1 MSGFDGRKP
10 IRCTV
15 CASVAVMRIA
25 ARETAE
31 NFRFIAFASL
41 AVGIWSAGVALAP
54 SQTAKM
60 ALIAPLPI
68 CALLWWMIQQPSR
81 WLTVFF
87 VSLLLTPPLPSPLG
101 GSGVH
106 IAPFVTM
113 LGILAGIVFARGWR
127 PVSGILPLAFA
138 GFLAVLF
145 GSAGLAALYSGVAI
159 GLGSFA
165 RVLLFAI
172 GLYVFFFALAGP
184 GQDVA
189 SDFRTAK
196 LLFWLGCAG
205 AMFACADFYW
215 QLPAPAGYS
224 DQFVWLDEGV
234 LRRAQGLF
242 YEASTLGNVC
252 AFFLVM
258 TAVALF
264 RRKDPVAVSRKALL
278 AGGLTLAAALM
289 FSYSRASVFN
299 VVVAVAVLAAIRLR
313 RFRRSIVWI
322 AVVAVVIIAGVD
334 LMMPSFSANYWG
346 RLLGS
351 FSFFWQSP
359 DAVLSGR
366 LTHWQALL
374 DFLIREPWYGVFGIG
389 YKTLPY
395 SNFIGSA
402 VVADNTYLDLLVE
415 TGVVGLTAFLL
426 LNAAILRTGWR
437 ALRSADP
444 RTAFFGEWIFC
455 FWCGEMVQMFSGDLI
470 TYWRAL
476 PVYFWVL
483 GVAARR
489 VRDSD
494 ANPGSGS
501 V

>member
-1 MSGFDGRKP
+1 MT
-10 IRCTV
+10 TV
-15 CASVAVMRIA
+15 RSAVREA
-25 ARETAE
+25 AGDSRLL
-31 NFRFIAFASL
+31 AFVSL
-41 AVGIWSAGVALAP
+41 ALGVWAAAVALAP
-54 SQTAKM
+54 SGASRV
-60 ALIAPLPI
+60 ALAAPLPLA
-68 CALLWWMIQQPSR
+68 ALLWWTVQQPSR
-81 WLTVFF
+81 WLAVFF
-87 VSLLLTPPLPSPLG
+87 VSLLLTPPLPLPFG
-101 GSGVH
+101 DSGVH
-106 IAPFVTM
+106 MAPLIAL
-113 LGILAGIVFARGWR
+113 LGIFAGVIFARGWR
-127 PVSGILPLAFA
+127 PIDGTLPVAFA
-138 GFLAVLF
+138 GFLAVLL
-145 GSAGLAALYSGVAI
+145 GSAGLAALYSGVTI
-159 GLGSFA
+159 GLGSVA
-165 RVLLFAI
+165 RVMLFAI
-172 GLYVFFFALAGP
+172 GVYVFIYAFAGP
-184 GQDVA
+184 GQGAA
-189 SDFRTAK
+189 SDFFTAR
-196 LLFWLGCAG
+196 LLYWLGAAG
-205 AMFACADFYW
+205 AVFACADFYF

-258 TAVALF
+258 IAVALF
-264 RRKDPVAVSRKALL
+264 RKREHGPVSRRALA
-278 AGGLTLAAALM
+278 AGGPALAAALL

-299 VVVAVAVLAAIRLR
+299 VVIAVGVLAAIRLK
-313 RFRRSIVWI
+313 RFRRSFVWI
-322 AVVAVVIIAGVD
+322 VAAAAVIIVGVN
-334 LMMPSFSANYWG
+334 LTMPAFSSNYWG

-374 DFLIREPWYGVFGIG
+374 DFLTDQPWYGLFGIG

-402 VVADNTYLDLLVE
+402 VIADNTYLGLLVE
-415 TGVVGLTAFLL
+415 TGIVGLAAFLA

-455 FWCGEMVQMFSGDLI
+455 FWCGEMAQMFSGDLI

-489 VRDSD
+489 VRDGD
-494 ANPGSGS
+494 ANTDPGSI
-501 V
+501 